1 MVTSGTRGSRRRV
14 AWGGQGQPEDPR
26 SRIVEAAI
34 RTLATHGLE
43 HTSLTVIAREAQVS
57 RQTVYK
63 YFSTKEEI
71 VEIAL
76 ERAVTDAGDRLVAL
90 ARTAGSAEEFVVEL
104 CLSVVREFTANPAI
118 SPMIT
123 VLEQPAARRR
133 LLDPEA
139 LALARGYLEPV
150 LGYRPDLTGDLEEMT
165 ETFLRFVIS
174 LMTFEGPSGRSDD
187 SMRDYLAKV
196 LVPAMGLHR
205 HPPGD

>member
-1 MVTSGTRGSRRRV
+1 M
-14 AWGGQGQPEDPR
+14 
-26 SRIVEAAI
+26 
-34 RTLATHGLE
+34 
-43 HTSLTVIAREAQVS
+43 
-57 RQTVYK
+57 
-63 YFSTKEEI
+63 
-71 VEIAL
+71 
-76 ERAVTDAGDRLVAL
+76 
-90 ARTAGSAEEFVVEL
+90 
-104 CLSVVREFTANPAI
+104 N
-118 SPMIT
+118 
-123 VLEQPAARRR
+123 
-133 LLDPEA
+133 PEA